1 MDDDVTAAA
10 SRRGA
15 PEPLPRA
22 RQAGVLVREVAGE
35 TLVYDLDRHRA
46 HCLNATT
53 AAVWRSCDGA
63 STLAEAAAVL
73 RRELGIPADER
84 VVLMALAQLRRARL
98 LEGAPPERQK
108 GAFGRVTRRDLM
120 TRLGLAALSVPLL
133 TTIDAPAAAAAASR
147 PCVPNSQCAANPCN
161 RCHQGNPATQCPG
174 RRCRAS
180 DSNCVALGASGC
192 PD

>member
-1 MDDDVTAAA
+1 MGHDVTAAA

-15 PEPLPRA
+15 SELLPLA

-53 AAVWRSCDGA
+53 AKVWRSCDGS
-63 STLAEAAAVL
+63 STLAEAAGVL

-84 VVLMALAQLRRARL
+84 VVLMALAQLRRAHL
-98 LEGAPPERQK
+98 VEGALPERRSR
-108 GAFGRVTRRDLM
+108 ALGRVTRRELM

-133 TTIDAPAAAAAASR
+133 TTIDAPAAAGAASR
-147 PCVPNSQCAANPCN
+147 PCVPSNQCASNPCN
-161 RCHQGNPATQCPG
+161 RCHTGNPNQCD

-180 DSNCVALGASGC
+180 DNNCVALGASGC